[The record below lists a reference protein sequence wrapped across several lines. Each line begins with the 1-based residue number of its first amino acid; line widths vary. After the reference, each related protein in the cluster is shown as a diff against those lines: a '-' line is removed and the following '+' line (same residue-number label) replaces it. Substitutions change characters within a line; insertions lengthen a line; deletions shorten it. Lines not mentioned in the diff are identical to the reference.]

1 MDIMNLRTWIFFY
14 LICFTALLWAAF
26 LLVQGMML
34 GFAITIMMVVMG
46 FNFIL
51 IMNEIKDSV
60 RKRKEM
66 AALNHSIRQSDS
78 SGPAAE
84 ITSSG
89 KQGL

>member
-14 LICFTALLWAAF
+14 LMCFTALLWAAF

-34 GFAITIMMVVMG
+34 GFAITIMMIVMG

-51 IMNEIKDSV
+51 IANEIKDSV

-66 AALNHSIRQSDS
+66 AALNLKIRTGDT

-84 ITSSG
+84 ASGSG
-89 KQGL
+89 KQGQ

>member
-14 LICFTALLWAAF
+14 LMCFTALLWAAF

-51 IMNEIKDSV
+51 IANEIKDSV

-66 AALNHSIRQSDS
+66 AALNQKIRNPDS
-78 SGPAAE
+78 SGVQAGVA
-84 ITSSG
+84 SSEKRG
-89 KQGL
+89 